1 MREIYI
7 DDSTQHINIGKECE
21 NDALAVYFPKQYY
34 TETFGDGGTFMLLVK
49 RPGDTEV
56 PYFVELDTESKPG
69 YVTWIVGNPDVAIEG
84 YGTCELH
91 YIIGDT
97 LAKSFTYATLIN
109 PALGEGGDAPDPSQG
124 WLESFY
130 EAFDEV
136 KEAVAVA
143 PEIANLTAQATEA
156 AENANAALVAA
167 QAAQAECE
175 NIAVVG
181 GYTRT
186 EMDAM
191 LAAKQDDLTFDDTP
205 TDGSD
210 NPVKS
215 GGVYSTVASLG
226 SSVNTAMANLASDIE
241 DELTQIEQSTE
252 AALAN
257 KSNTGH
263 THTAGDVTSGV
274 FPVARGGT
282 GANTAADALTILGA
296 APVVHTHA
304 AGDIASGTI
313 PIARG
318 GTGATTAAD
327 ARTALGAQATL
338 TFDDAPTSGSN
349 NPVKSNGIYAAIQ
362 NAGGGVI
369 DTAMNA
375 SSNNAVQNRVITAA
389 LANKSDTGHTHD
401 AANIAS
407 GTLAV
412 ARGGTGANTASG
424 ALTNLGA
431 AAASHTHN
439 AENITSGILAI
450 ARGGTGNAYGY
461 VRAGLKSGVTAGN
474 CATAEG
480 YNSSATGDYS
490 HVEGSDCIAIG
501 TSSHAEGVTCQS
513 NADGAHSEGYMCE
526 ARKMYAHA
534 EGYRTISS
542 GNFSHSECAYSI
554 ASGYASHAEGYNCR
568 SSGNSSHAE
577 GANCTVSGNYS
588 HAEGHGCNVSGTYSH
603 AEGINCAA
611 SGIES
616 HAEGGWCV
624 ACGTCSHAGGFHT
637 NAAAYYQTAIGSY
650 NVVYAGSSGANS
662 SAYFIV
668 GKGFE
673 ESIRANCFRVA
684 TTAVYGAGAYNSSGA
699 DYAEL
704 FEWQD
709 GNPDAEDRA
718 GLFATLDGAQ
728 IRLVT
733 SNDDFVL
740 GIVSGNPSVVGDVFD
755 DQWAGMY
762 VTDVFGRPVW
772 EDVDVPAEYDD
783 DGNEITPAHTETRQK
798 LNPAYDHTKKYQ
810 ARTERPEWD
819 AVGIMGKLVARDD
832 GTCQINGWAKPG
844 PGAMATHS
852 DTQTKYR
859 VMERL
864 DDSHIR
870 VLIL

>member
-143 PEIANLTAQATEA
+143 PEIANYASTATEA
-156 AENANAALVAA
+156 AENANAALMAA

-226 SSVNTAMANLASDIE
+226 SSINAAMANLADDIE
-241 DELTQIEQSTE
+241 DELTQIEQSTA

-263 THTAGDVTSGV
+263 VHTAGDVTSGV
-274 FPVARGGT
+274 FPVERGGT
-282 GANTAADALTILGA
+282 GANTATDALTNLGA

-338 TFDDAPTSGSN
+338 TFDDAPTLGSN

-389 LANKSDTGHTHD
+389 LANKSDAGHTHD

-424 ALTNLGA
+424 ALSSLGA
-431 AAASHTHN
+431 AAASHTHSEY
-439 AENITSGILAI
+439 AAATHTHAASDITSGTLDTIHGGTGRTSVPSIRVNLSSASYASVLPSSGNSLPGVEGALDI
-450 ARGGTGNAYGY
+450 YHGGTGNKEGY
-461 VRAGLKSGVTAGN
+461 VRAGIYPNTTPGAFS
-474 CATAEG
+474 TAEG
-480 YNSSATGDYS
+480 YLAKPTGW
-490 HVEGSDCIAIG
+490 
-501 TSSHAEGVTCQS
+501 
-513 NADGAHSEGYMCE
+513 
-526 ARKMYAHA
+526 
-534 EGYRTISS
+534 
-542 GNFSHSECAYSI
+542 
-554 ASGYASHAEGYNCR
+554 ASHAEGYNCTA
-568 SSGNSSHAE
+568 SGESSHAE
-577 GANCTVSGNYS
+577 GENCT
-588 HAEGHGCNVSGTYSH
+588 
-603 AEGINCAA
+603 A
-611 SGIES
+611 SGDQ
-616 HAEGGWCV
+616 
-624 ACGTCSHAGGFHT
+624 SHAGGYYT
-637 NAAAYYQTAIGSY
+637 VASAKYQTAIGIY
-650 NVVYAGSSGANS
+650 NVEYANASGANV

-668 GKGFE
+668 GKGT
-673 ESIRANCFRVA
+673 STSARANCFRVA
-684 TTAVYGAGAYNSSGA
+684 ATAVYGAGAYNSSGA

-709 GNPDAEDRA
+709 GNTDAEDRA
-718 GLFATLDGAQ
+718 GLFATLDGAK